1 MVSNR
6 FRAEHRGPVS
16 TWSMDMRDLFAD
28 ALKEAVKAKDARRTS
43 TVRLI
48 QAAIKDR
55 DIANRGQGKDPVSD
69 EDILQILAKMIK
81 QREESARIYDDAG
94 RPELAAQEREEIVII
109 NRFLPAQ
116 LSEEKVKE
124 LCASVIAETGAH
136 GLRDMG
142 KCMNALKER
151 YPGQMDFAKASGL
164 VKELLK

>member
-1 MVSNR
+1 
-6 FRAEHRGPVS
+6 
-16 TWSMDMRDLFAD
+16 MRDLFAE
-28 ALKEAVKAKDARRTS
+28 ALKEALKAKDARRTS

-55 DIANRGQGKDPVSD
+55 DIANRGLGKDPVSD

-116 LSEEKVKE
+116 LSEDKVKE